1 MLQVKDRQGST
12 SLHIAATHGHFE
24 MCQVLLGQGADCNIE
39 DDNEWLALHCAA
51 KGGYLDVVSFL
62 VQSGSSTKHE
72 SCEHKIPLWWGLS
85 AIAGNNMNFFLQ
97 YFSQYS
103 EKTPSKTF
111 LHSTFYLHY
120 KIQMGLLRI
129 LSLNL

>member
-1 MLQVKDRQGST
+1 MRQVKDRQGST

-85 AIAGNNMNFFLQ
+85 AVAVNKIIFLKQ
-97 YFSQYS
+97 KF
-103 EKTPSKTF
+103 
-111 LHSTFYLHY
+111 HN
-120 KIQMGLLRI
+120 ILRGP
-129 LSLNL
+129 LEGPASYCL

>member
-1 MLQVKDRQGST
+1 MKDRQGST

-24 MCQVLLGQGADCNIE
+24 MCQVLLGQGADCNIT

-72 SCEHKIPLWWGLS
+72 SCEHKIPLWWEPS
-85 AIAGNNMNFFLQ
+85 PIADN
-97 YFSQYS
+97 
-103 EKTPSKTF
+103 
-111 LHSTFYLHY
+111 
-120 KIQMGLLRI
+120 KIISRSDRI
-129 LSLNL
+129 SRLYIVN